1 MNLNKNEILEILL
14 FILTL
19 YIIFRYSLDF
29 KVIYPRFL
37 LELYEEPLF
46 KIILYLLLYIISNYS
61 IKYGIMYFIF
71 LIFLE
76 FDYLLFIKE

>member
-1 MNLNKNEILEILL
+1 MKLNKNEILEILL
-14 FILTL
+14 FILSL

-29 KVIYPRFL
+29 KVIYPRIL

-46 KIILYLLLYIISNYS
+46 KIILYLVLYVISNYS

-71 LIFLE
+71 LVFLE
-76 FDYLLFIKE
+76 FDYILFIKE